1 MPQVFAYACDDKT
14 SVFHRT
20 TIEIREPADNEIYFD
35 IQYAGICHSD
45 IHTARGSALSSGSW
59 SRARGRCQEGWR
71 QGY

>member
-45 IHTARGSALSSGSW
+45 IHTARG
-59 SRARGRCQEGWR
+59 E
-71 QGY
+71 